1 MQRWGGGLF
10 VPQETRNPSPGQFR
24 LMASA
29 GPGLWAWAQ
38 PSPTSAS
45 HPPAFPPEPSACLG
59 VYAADARAAPYSSLN
74 PQAPCRAPGIC
85 LHFRERPLQ
94 EKSPISSTRLR
105 GRGWGGEGRCRGRLC
120 NQPPAISGTPPL
132 SQPHP
137 WLQPTSAEQ
146 PGTSCLPVHRD
157 STAVCYGQAP
167 KPPPLSPP
175 ASL

>member
-10 VPQETRNPSPGQFR
+10 VPQETRDPSPGQFR

-45 HPPAFPPEPSACLG
+45 HPPAFPPEPSACPG

-105 GRGWGGEGRCRGRLC
+105 GEGGVGVVGGSVTSLQPSQGRLLY
-120 NQPPAISGTPPL
+120 L
-132 SQPHP
+132 SPI
-137 WLQPTSAEQ
+137 
-146 PGTSCLPVHRD
+146 PGS
-157 STAVCYGQAP
+157 
-167 KPPPLSPP
+167 SPP
-175 ASL
+175 AQNSQAPAASLSTGTVLLSATARLPSHLP